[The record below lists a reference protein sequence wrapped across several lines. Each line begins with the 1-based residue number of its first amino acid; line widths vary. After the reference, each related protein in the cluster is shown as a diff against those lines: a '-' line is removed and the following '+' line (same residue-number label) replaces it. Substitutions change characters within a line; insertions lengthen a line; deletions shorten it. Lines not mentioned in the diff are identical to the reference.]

1 MRASE
6 SFPSFSDDDLD
17 EDEMIRAGDRVSGSP
32 VAAMGRGEMG
42 SGARVVAPVDARAE
56 ARVEARGGE
65 VSEDDAVFERME
77 GEYAQ
82 LSLQPGR
89 REEEDVDD
97 WDDIYFVDYV
107 DEDDEDDED
116 ASVDEY
122 GFAIDRDVAR
132 AASGSSA
139 SAMDEKF
146 WTRARDAPGTLATC
160 ALDRDSALKRAVR
173 KGVPSDLRCEAWFA
187 CSGARELKKMGPMDS
202 YYEKL
207 LVMKVDQKV
216 VDQIELDL
224 ARTFPANEKYER
236 GEGGQRGND
245 VLRRMLYAYAR
256 HNRKTGYCQG
266 MNYIAAFL
274 WLVMGDEEK
283 AFWTFTA
290 LLDVVL
296 PSDVHA
302 RDIKGT
308 ISQYKILHKLLQS
321 NVPKVARHL
330 KELDVDLVM
339 IASKW
344 LLCLFVESFPATTAA
359 RVLDCLT
366 YEGEKVWFRVAI
378 AMMKMYERDILEC
391 DSLPDVMLCLKH
403 AFANQT
409 DADELLKFTFERVSL
424 SNKTIAAHREIVA
437 AEMEEERNNQ
447 RR

>member
-1 MRASE
+1 M
-6 SFPSFSDDDLD
+6 
-17 EDEMIRAGDRVSGSP
+17 
-32 VAAMGRGEMG
+32 
-42 SGARVVAPVDARAE
+42 
-56 ARVEARGGE
+56 
-65 VSEDDAVFERME
+65 
-77 GEYAQ
+77 
-82 LSLQPGR
+82 
-89 REEEDVDD
+89 
-97 WDDIYFVDYV
+97 
-107 DEDDEDDED
+107 
-116 ASVDEY
+116 
-122 GFAIDRDVAR
+122 
-132 AASGSSA
+132 
-139 SAMDEKF
+139 
-146 WTRARDAPGTLATC
+146 
-160 ALDRDSALKRAVR
+160 
-173 KGVPSDLRCEAWFA
+173 PSDLRREAWFA

-207 LVMKVDQKV
+207 LVMRVDQKV

-424 SNKTIAAHREIVA
+424 SNKTIAASSRDRGGGDGRGTRTTSA
-437 AEMEEERNNQ
+437 GDDTGARASLYS
-447 RR
+447 RRVVTASILLTYIYRYFRKQPPRRRTRRRPCPPRAMATPPPSPRRTTVSRVIALCSRIPSE

>member
-1 MRASE
+1 
-6 SFPSFSDDDLD
+6 
-17 EDEMIRAGDRVSGSP
+17 
-32 VAAMGRGEMG
+32 
-42 SGARVVAPVDARAE
+42 
-56 ARVEARGGE
+56 
-65 VSEDDAVFERME
+65 
-77 GEYAQ
+77 
-82 LSLQPGR
+82 
-89 REEEDVDD
+89 
-97 WDDIYFVDYV
+97 
-107 DEDDEDDED
+107 
-116 ASVDEY
+116 
-122 GFAIDRDVAR
+122 
-132 AASGSSA
+132 
-139 SAMDEKF
+139 
-146 WTRARDAPGTLATC
+146 
-160 ALDRDSALKRAVR
+160 
-173 KGVPSDLRCEAWFA
+173 
-187 CSGARELKKMGPMDS
+187 
-202 YYEKL
+202 
-207 LVMKVDQKV
+207 
-216 VDQIELDL
+216 
-224 ARTFPANEKYER
+224 
-236 GEGGQRGND
+236 
-245 VLRRMLYAYAR
+245 
-256 HNRKTGYCQG
+256 
-266 MNYIAAFL
+266 
-274 WLVMGDEEK
+274 MGDEEK